1 MLTFLPAKPEQY
13 DDLFQLMLDDAAD
26 YLNCAPALMQLTREQ
41 FAEHFRTVGQVY
53 SIYQDNHLAGFMWIE
68 ERPPLLHLHGLVV
81 RSVYQGQGIGAAA
94 LQWLV
99 HTYRGALTAVE
110 LGVHQS
116 NVRARA
122 LYERTGYQTVAFLD
136 ELGFHIMQ
144 RPLSE

>member
-1 MLTFLPAKPEQY
+1 MLAFLPAKPEQY

-53 SIYQDNHLAGFMWIE
+53 GIYQDAHLVGFMWVE
-68 ERPPLLHLHGLVV
+68 ERPPLLYLHGLVV
-81 RSVYQGQGIGAAA
+81 RSRYQGQGMGSAA
-94 LQWLV
+94 LQWLIN
-99 HTYRGALTAVE
+99 TYRSRFSAIE

-116 NVRARA
+116 NVRART

-136 ELGFHIMQ
+136 ELGFYIMQ